1 MSRFRL
7 VKLLTVAGT
16 LLLLIASFSGC
27 KGKIDTPEK
36 LLGKIHSLAA
46 KEKYQE
52 LRNHIYPMVMGSDN
66 YQDLIIEGIKAKKQY
81 GQCAYSGEAL
91 AEIVKNHLDRFEQIS
106 PDLRDFALNEVQ
118 DDELRKILLERP
130 EDVQVLRYREVMIAI
145 VRIEDEYKL
154 LYWESMND
162 IL

>member
-16 LLLLIASFSGC
+16 LLLLVASFSGC

-52 LRNHIYPMVMGSDN
+52 LRNHIYPLVMGSDN
-66 YQDLIIEGIKAKKQY
+66 YQDLIIEGIEAKKQY
-81 GQCAYSGEAL
+81 GRCAYSGEAL
-91 AEIVKNHLDRFEQIS
+91 ARIVKNHLDRFEQIS
-106 PDLRDFALNEVQ
+106 PDLRDFALNEIQ

-130 EDVQVLRYREVMIAI
+130 EDVQILRYKGIMIAI
-145 VRIEDEYKL
+145 VKIEDEYKL
-154 LYWESMND
+154 LYWEAMND

>member
-16 LLLLIASFSGC
+16 VLLLVALFSGC

-46 KEKYQE
+46 KEKYEE
-52 LRNHIYPMVMGSDN
+52 LRNHIYPLVLGSDN
-66 YQDLIIEGIKAKKQY
+66 YQELIIEGIKAKKQY
-81 GQCAYSGEAL
+81 GQCAYSEEAL
-91 AEIVKNHLDRFEQIS
+91 AEIIKNHLDRFEEIS
-106 PDLRDFALNEVQ
+106 SDLRDMALDKIQ
-118 DDELRKILLERP
+118 DEELRKILLERP
-130 EDVQVLRYREVMIAI
+130 KDVQVLEYREVMITI